1 MSENSKIR
9 VMLVDDHPSMLMGMV
24 SIVESQPDME
34 VAGKAESG
42 EAALE
47 LFKVTRPD
55 VILMDLRMPGNMSGV
70 EAIMSIC
77 RIDSSAKVIV
87 FSTFDCDEDI
97 HLALQSGAK
106 SYLLKDM
113 SIAEICGAIRRVQA
127 GEQVLPEF
135 IANRLSESS
144 PRQALTERE
153 REVLEAL
160 LKGRSNKEIA
170 HSLYISIDTVK
181 THLKTLFAKLE
192 VQDRTEA
199 AVTAIRRGI
208 VHLD

>member
-77 RIDSSAKVIV
+77 RINPTAKVIV

>member
-1 MSENSKIR
+1 MSDDSKIR

-24 SIVESQPDME
+24 SVIESQADMT
-34 VAGKAESG
+34 VAAKASSG
-42 EAALE
+42 EAAVE
-47 LFKVTRPD
+47 LYKVTKPD
-55 VILMDLRMPGNMSGV
+55 ITLMDLRMPGKTSGV
-70 EAIMSIC
+70 EAIMAIC
-77 RIDSSAKVIV
+77 KLHPAARILV

-97 HLALQSGAK
+97 HLAMQSGAK

-113 SIAEICGAIRRVQA
+113 SIAEICGAIRKVHA
-127 GEQVLPEF
+127 GEKVVPAFL
-135 IANRLSESS
+135 ADRLNEGA

-170 HSLYISIDTVK
+170 NSLYISIDTVK
-181 THLKTLFAKLE
+181 SHLKTLFAKLD
-192 VQDRTEA
+192 VRDRTEA